1 MVAHLPVWDLTDIGG
16 TRAALAAMIAAAPPY
31 QPPDSLDI
39 TRLNVPGQPGQPDVG
54 VALVRPRD
62 PVGALSALVWIHGGG
77 FVMGTI
83 AALATECALAADL
96 GIAVLAVEYRLSPE
110 HPYPA
115 AIDDC
120 ATALNWLVEH
130 ADELGIDTRRLGL
143 GGISA
148 GAGIAAA
155 LALRIRDSGSISPVL
170 LALEIPVLDDR
181 LETASM
187 RAFLDTPMWT
197 RTNAEHSWAAYL
209 RGLEGDVPAYAAPAR
224 ATDLSGLPP
233 TFIQACEFDPM
244 RDEDISFALRLLEAG
259 VPTELHVY
267 PGTFHGSAG
276 AVPHAAVSIRMKQ
289 HRNAAIARALS
300 SSG

>member
-1 MVAHLPVWDLTDIGG
+1 MS
-16 TRAALAAMIAAAPPY
+16 AAAPPY
-31 QPPDSLDI
+31 EPPDSLQI
-39 TRLNVPGQPGQPDVG
+39 ERLSVPGQPGQPDVD

-62 PVGALSALVWIHGGG
+62 RVEALGALVWIHGGG

-83 AALATECALAADL
+83 GALATECAIAANL
-96 GIAVLAVEYRLSPE
+96 GIAVLAVEYRLAPE

-115 AIDDC
+115 ALDDC
-120 ATALNWLVEH
+120 SAALGWLIEK
-130 ADELGIDTRRLGL
+130 AGEFAIDTDRLGL

-155 LALRIRDSGSISPVL
+155 LALRLRDDRGISPVL

-187 RAFLDTPMWT
+187 REFVDTPMWT

-209 RGLEGDVPAYAAPAR
+209 GEHEADVPAFAAPAR

-244 RDEDISFALRLLEAG
+244 RDEDITFALRLLEAG

-276 AVPHAAVSIRMKQ
+276 VVPHAAVSVSMRQ
-289 HRNAAIARALS
+289 HRNAAIARAL
-300 SSG
+300 GVTR